1 MELDLILIGIKQ
13 KKEESL
19 KILFDRYYPELVVY
33 ARNYLYDKM
42 ESESLVQEM
51 FIYLWENA
59 SKIEIKTSLQA
70 YLYQSV
76 KNRCLNY
83 LRDLKISDNCGAI
96 EKLAEEE
103 LYNELK
109 TNEVHLLKHQKVI
122 EVVETFPKNM
132 HEIFKL
138 KYFNN
143 YTYDEIASEL
153 KISVNTV
160 KTQLKRAKKKLKLIA
175 PLFFYWILLYFY

>member
-1 MELDLILIGIKQ
+1 MEFDLILIGIKQ
-13 KKEESL
+13 GKEESL
-19 KILFDRYYPELVVY
+19 KILFDCYYPELVRY
-33 ARNYLYDKM
+33 AQNYLYDKM
-42 ESESLVQEM
+42 ESEGLVQEM

-70 YLYQSV
+70 YLYRSV

-103 LYNELK
+103 FHNELK
-109 TNEVHLLKHQKVI
+109 NNKYNSSKHQEVM
-122 EVVETFPKNM
+122 EVVETFPQNM
-132 HEIFKL
+132 HEIFRL
-138 KYFNN
+138 KYFSN

-160 KTQLKRAKKKLKLIA
+160 KTQLKRAKKKLKFIA
-175 PLFFYWILLYFY
+175 PLLYWIFLYLH